1 MRTSE
6 SYWNQEYA
14 AMSIYHLIA
23 RTVKRE
29 KTSSYSPI
37 DSAPKE
43 VCFLGSFFSF
53 GILGLSV
60 YFVLVARVC
69 ISIEGGNA
77 NEL

>member
-1 MRTSE
+1 VRTSE

-43 VCFLGSFFSF
+43 VCFVGSI
-53 GILGLSV
+53 ILGLSV

-69 ISIEGGNA
+69 ISIEGGNT
-77 NEL
+77 NELRN